1 MESIEVE
8 FLSPEDEFVRIQTS
22 RGLALGEVV
31 RLADKHG
38 HACSG
43 VVAERSDVQ
52 SPLGIAN
59 LAVRLDVCDWQ
70 GDWSGPP
77 PRSRSG

>member
-8 FLSPEDEFVRIQTS
+8 CLSPKAEFVTIAAS
-22 RGLALGEVV
+22 RSRSPGELV
-31 RLADKHG
+31 RLYDGHG

-43 VVAERSDVQ
+43 VVTEPGGPASSSGSATVV
-52 SPLGIAN
+52 
-59 LAVRLDVCDWQ
+59 VRLDFGDWR

-77 PRSRSG
+77 PT

>member
-8 FLSPEDEFVRIQTS
+8 RLSPEAEFVTIAAGRS
-22 RGLALGEVV
+22 RSPGELV
-31 RLADKHG
+31 RLYDRHG

-43 VVAERSDVQ
+43 VVAEHSGPASLPGPASVV
-52 SPLGIAN
+52 
-59 LAVRLDVCDWQ
+59 VRLDLGDWR

-77 PRSRSG
+77 PT